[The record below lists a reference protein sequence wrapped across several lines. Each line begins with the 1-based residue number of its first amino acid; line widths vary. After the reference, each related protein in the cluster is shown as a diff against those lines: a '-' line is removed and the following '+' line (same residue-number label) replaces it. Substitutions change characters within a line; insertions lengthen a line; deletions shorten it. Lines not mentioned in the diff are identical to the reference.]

1 MLCWAK
7 EVPEQVVTHCLWSG
21 PWPVSLFPGYV
32 SVVNQF
38 TAGHLP
44 LTQVTLVKLESLLA
58 RTGVCEE
65 LGGWGGLALALEPGL
80 LTFCVFLLGGRQGR
94 CES

>member
-1 MLCWAK
+1 MLV
-7 EVPEQVVTHCLWSG
+7 EWSMACEFILG
-21 PWPVSLFPGYV
+21 VCVGE
-32 SVVNQF
+32 VNQF

-44 LTQVTLVKLESLLA
+44 LTQVTLVKVESILA
-58 RTGVCEE
+58 HTGVSEE

>member
-1 MLCWAK
+1 MAW
-7 EVPEQVVTHCLWSG
+7 EVIPGVC
-21 PWPVSLFPGYV
+21 VSE
-32 SVVNQF
+32 VNQF
-38 TAGHLP
+38 IAGHVP
-44 LTQVTLVKLESLLA
+44 LTQVTLVKVESILA
-58 RTGVCEE
+58 HTGVSEE

>member
-1 MLCWAK
+1 MLV
-7 EVPEQVVTHCLWSG
+7 EWSVACEFILG
-21 PWPVSLFPGYV
+21 VCVGE
-32 SVVNQF
+32 VNQF

-44 LTQVTLVKLESLLA
+44 LTQVTLVKVESILA
-58 RTGVCEE
+58 HTGVSEE
-65 LGGWGGLALALEPGL
+65 LGGWGGLALAVEPGL